1 MEALDHKCPS
11 CTATLPF
18 DPTLQ
23 KWKCSYCGSEYT
35 LEELERYENAKN
47 VDNSEKTDPSNDV
60 NLGEDSTIDV
70 DVYECQSCG
79 AKILTDE
86 NTTATFCVYCGN
98 TAIIKNR
105 LTGALRPTKI
115 IPFKN
120 TKEEA
125 IKTFVNYRKGK
136 PFAPK
141 DFSNKENI
149 EKITGVYIPFWI
161 YDCEVAASL
170 EAVGKNIK
178 TWTSGDYQYT
188 KTDTYKVLRE
198 GNMIYEKVPTDAS
211 SKFDDDIMDSIEPFN
226 YNDLADFNMS
236 YLSGFLSEKYDVEKS
251 EAFERAKTR
260 VVNSTN
266 EKLKETIIGYSTYS
280 VVSSNMNINLKDSN
294 YILLPVWMLNINYRG
309 KVRKFAMNGQTGKMV
324 GDIPIAPSK
333 VISTSIVIFIVSFII
348 LLILNII
355 LIGGIG

>member
-35 LEELERYENAKN
+35 LEELEKYENAKN
-47 VDNSEKTDPSNDV
+47 ADNSEKTNPSNDV

-105 LTGALRPTKI
+105 LTGTLRPTKI

-161 YDCEVAASL
+161 YDCDVAASL

-198 GNMIYEKVPTDAS
+198 GNMNYEKVPTDAS

-226 YNDLADFNMS
+226 YNDLADFSMS

-266 EKLKETIIGYSTYS
+266 EKLKETIIGYSTYN

-333 VISTSIVIFIVSFII
+333 AISTSLVIFIVSFII

>member
-35 LEELERYENAKN
+35 LEELEKYENAKN
-47 VDNSEKTDPSNDV
+47 ADNSEKTNPSNDV

-105 LTGALRPTKI
+105 LTGTLRPTKI

-198 GNMIYEKVPTDAS
+198 GNMNYEKVPTDAS

-266 EKLKETIIGYSTYS
+266 EKLKETIIGYSTYN

-333 VISTSIVIFIVSFII
+333 VISTSLVIFIVSFII

>member
-35 LEELERYENAKN
+35 LEELEKYENAKN
-47 VDNSEKTDPSNDV
+47 ADNSEKTNPSNDV

-105 LTGALRPTKI
+105 LTGTLRPTKI

-161 YDCEVAASL
+161 YDCDVAASL

-198 GNMIYEKVPTDAS
+198 GNMNYEKVPTDAS

-226 YNDLADFNMS
+226 YNDLADFSMS

-251 EAFERAKTR
+251 EAIERAKTR

-266 EKLKETIIGYSTYS
+266 EKLKETIIGYSTYD

-333 VISTSIVIFIVSFII
+333 VISTSLVIFIVSFII

>member
-35 LEELERYENAKN
+35 LEELEKYENAKN
-47 VDNSEKTDPSNDV
+47 ADNSEKTNPSNDV

-105 LTGALRPTKI
+105 LTGTLRPTKI

-161 YDCEVAASL
+161 YDCDVAASL

-198 GNMIYEKVPTDAS
+198 GNMNYEKVPTDAS

-226 YNDLADFNMS
+226 YNDLADFSMS

-266 EKLKETIIGYSTYS
+266 EKLKETILGYSTYN
-280 VVSSNMNINLKDSN
+280 VVSSNMNINLKGSN

-333 VISTSIVIFIVSFII
+333 VISTSLVIFIVSFII

>member
-35 LEELERYENAKN
+35 LEELEKYENAKN
-47 VDNSEKTDPSNDV
+47 ADNSEKTNPSNDV

-105 LTGALRPTKI
+105 LTGTLRPTKI

-161 YDCEVAASL
+161 YDCDVAASL

-198 GNMIYEKVPTDAS
+198 GNMNYEKVPTDAS

-333 VISTSIVIFIVSFII
+333 VISTSLVIFIVSFII

>member
-1 MEALDHKCPS
+1 M
-11 CTATLPF
+11 
-18 DPTLQ
+18 
-23 KWKCSYCGSEYT
+23 
-35 LEELERYENAKN
+35 
-47 VDNSEKTDPSNDV
+47 
-60 NLGEDSTIDV
+60 
-70 DVYECQSCG
+70 
-79 AKILTDE
+79 
-86 NTTATFCVYCGN
+86 
-98 TAIIKNR
+98 
-105 LTGALRPTKI
+105 
-115 IPFKN
+115 
-120 TKEEA
+120 
-125 IKTFVNYRKGK
+125 
-136 PFAPK
+136 
-141 DFSNKENI
+141 
-149 EKITGVYIPFWI
+149 YIPFWI

-198 GNMIYEKVPTDAS
+198 GNMNYEKVPTDAS

-333 VISTSIVIFIVSFII
+333 VISTSLVIFIVSFII

>member
-1 MEALDHKCPS
+1 MK
-11 CTATLPF
+11 F
-18 DPTLQ
+18 DNR
-23 KWKCSYCGSEYT
+23 CG
-35 LEELERYENAKN
+35 
-47 VDNSEKTDPSNDV
+47 
-60 NLGEDSTIDV
+60 
-70 DVYECQSCG
+70 VYECQSCG

-198 GNMIYEKVPTDAS
+198 GNMNYEKVPTEHHQS
-211 SKFDDDIMDSIEPFN
+211 LVMI
-226 YNDLADFNMS
+226 
-236 YLSGFLSEKYDVEKS
+236 
-251 EAFERAKTR
+251 
-260 VVNSTN
+260 
-266 EKLKETIIGYSTYS
+266 
-280 VVSSNMNINLKDSN
+280 
-294 YILLPVWMLNINYRG
+294 
-309 KVRKFAMNGQTGKMV
+309 
-324 GDIPIAPSK
+324 
-333 VISTSIVIFIVSFII
+333 
-348 LLILNII
+348 
-355 LIGGIG
+355 

>member
-35 LEELERYENAKN
+35 LEELEKYENAKN
-47 VDNSEKTDPSNDV
+47 ADDSEKTNPSNDV

-105 LTGALRPTKI
+105 LTGTLRPTKI

-161 YDCEVAASL
+161 YDCDVAASL

-198 GNMIYEKVPTDAS
+198 GNMNYEKVPTDAS

-226 YNDLADFNMS
+226 YNDLADFSMS

-333 VISTSIVIFIVSFII
+333 VISTSLVIFIVSFII

>member
-35 LEELERYENAKN
+35 LEELEKYENAKN
-47 VDNSEKTDPSNDV
+47 ADNSEKTNPSNDV

-105 LTGALRPTKI
+105 LTGTLRPTKI

-198 GNMIYEKVPTDAS
+198 GNMNYEKVPTDAS

-333 VISTSIVIFIVSFII
+333 AISTSLVIFIVSFII

>member
-178 TWTSGDYQYT
+178 TWISGDYQYT

-198 GNMIYEKVPTDAS
+198 GNMNYEKVPTDAS

>member
-198 GNMIYEKVPTDAS
+198 GNMNYEKVPTDAS

-309 KVRKFAMNGQTGKMV
+309 KVRKFAMNGQSGKMV

-333 VISTSIVIFIVSFII
+333 VISTSLVIFIVSFII

>member
-35 LEELERYENAKN
+35 LEELEKYENAKN
-47 VDNSEKTDPSNDV
+47 ADNSEKTNPSNDV

-105 LTGALRPTKI
+105 LTGTLRPTKI

-161 YDCEVAASL
+161 YDCDVAASL

-198 GNMIYEKVPTDAS
+198 GNMNYEKVPTDAS

-226 YNDLADFNMS
+226 YNDLADFSMS

-266 EKLKETIIGYSTYS
+266 EKLKETIIGYSTYN

-333 VISTSIVIFIVSFII
+333 VISTSLVIFIVSFII

>member
-141 DFSNKENI
+141 DFSNKEKFLNKL
-149 EKITGVYIPFWI
+149 E
-161 YDCEVAASL
+161 EV
-170 EAVGKNIK
+170 E
-178 TWTSGDYQYT
+178 
-188 KTDTYKVLRE
+188 
-198 GNMIYEKVPTDAS
+198 
-211 SKFDDDIMDSIEPFN
+211 
-226 YNDLADFNMS
+226 DF
-236 YLSGFLSEKYDVEKS
+236 
-251 EAFERAKTR
+251 
-260 VVNSTN
+260 
-266 EKLKETIIGYSTYS
+266 LKEI
-280 VVSSNMNINLKDSN
+280 K
-294 YILLPVWMLNINYRG
+294 
-309 KVRKFAMNGQTGKMV
+309 K
-324 GDIPIAPSK
+324 
-333 VISTSIVIFIVSFII
+333 
-348 LLILNII
+348 
-355 LIGGIG
+355 

>member
-333 VISTSIVIFIVSFII
+333 VISTSLVIFIVSFII